1 MPAFALPDPLSR
13 HSQLVAAIR
22 HHLPHTLAIYAFG
35 SQVQGAAQA
44 DSDLDLA
51 VLVAG
56 YAPPLL
62 LWELSGELADLANCP
77 VDLIDLR
84 AASTVMQFEV
94 LRGARRLWAAGIEA
108 DLFECYVMNEKLQL
122 DASRAGVLAD
132 IRREGRVHAR

>member
-1 MPAFALPDPLSR
+1 MPAFTTPDPLSR
-13 HSQLVAAIR
+13 RSQLVAAIR
-22 HHLPHTLAIYAFG
+22 RRLPHTLAIYAFG
-35 SQVQGAAQA
+35 SQAQGVAQA

-62 LWELSGELADLANCP
+62 LWELSGELADLVNCA
-77 VDLIDLR
+77 VDLLDLR

-94 LRGARRLWAAGIEA
+94 LRHAQRLWAMDLEA
-108 DLFECYVMNEKLQL
+108 DLFECYVMSEKLQL